1 VRVNSRIFFSIFQPL
16 YTNNAG
22 IFATNALQQ
31 GKIKGNIMRS
41 SVNISNGLTVLR
53 VFIILPFVVL
63 FYVDGPWVPVTL
75 TVLFSIACI
84 SDYFDGYVARKYNQI
99 SKFGTFLDPVADK
112 LLVVT
117 AFLMLA
123 GTGTIQGYS
132 LIPAAIILCREIL
145 VSGLREFLSE
155 VHVSIPVTNLA
166 KWKTALQMIS
176 LGFLVGKDLW
186 DSAMDMGI
194 VLLWSTALLTLYTGY
209 AYCRASL
216 HHLTDE

>member
-1 VRVNSRIFFSIFQPL
+1 
-16 YTNNAG
+16 
-22 IFATNALQQ
+22 
-31 GKIKGNIMRS
+31 MRS

-63 FYVDGPWVPVTL
+63 FYVDEPWVPVTL
-75 TVLFSIACI
+75 TILFFIACI

-186 DSAMDMGI
+186 EPAMTIGI
-194 VLLWSTALLTLYTGY
+194 GLLWSTALLTLYTGY